1 MTFNIGDIIE
11 YENEYGEKC
20 RGEVTEVSSD
30 MDSYEEMELKD
41 GIPYYASKKLTA
53 SENRRKNLRYPLLC
67 LPLLRKRIWILSF
80 LPSTL
85 A

>member
-30 MDSYEEMELKD
+30 MDSY
-41 GIPYYASKKLTA
+41 
-53 SENRRKNLRYPLLC
+53 
-67 LPLLRKRIWILSF
+67 
-80 LPSTL
+80 
-85 A
+85 